1 MVICSNVEAF
11 ILDFKKKKILK
22 INPDQPQS
30 ELLKSVAEIILDD
43 GVIGYPTETVYG
55 LGANALS
62 DIAVEKVFELKGRE
76 RNKPILII
84 CSDIEQVKSM
94 VSSFPERAAA
104 LASAF
109 WPGALTMVLKADPR
123 LSRLLLGGGNQV
135 GIRIPGNKICLELLK
150 SCGVPITSTS
160 ANISGQKN
168 PISALEVRENFG
180 DKLDLIID
188 GGDSQSRVPSSV
200 VGVEEEAV
208 KLIREGAISKFKI
221 EQVIGSFADEK
232 EKR

>member
-1 MVICSNVEAF
+1 MAICPTIAKYIMNT
-11 ILDFKKKKILK
+11 KQTKILE
-22 INPDQPQS
+22 IDPAQPQL
-30 ELLKSVAEIILDD
+30 ELLKSVAELILND

-84 CSDIEQVKSM
+84 ASDIEQVKRL
-94 VSSFPERAAA
+94 VLSFPLKAEM

-109 WPGALTMVLKADPR
+109 WPGALTMVLKAAPR
-123 LSRLLLGGGNQV
+123 LSRLLLGGGNQI
-135 GIRIPGNKICLELLK
+135 GIRIPGNIICRELLK
-150 SCGVPITSTS
+150 ICGVPITSTS

-168 PISALEVRENFG
+168 PVSALEVRENFG
-180 DKLDLIID
+180 DKPDLIID
-188 GGDSQSRVPSSV
+188 GGKSLSRVPSTV
-200 VGVEEEAV
+200 VGVDEDNIT
-208 KLIREGAISKFKI
+208 LIREGSISKSKI

-232 EKR
+232 EKG

>member
-1 MVICSNVEAF
+1 MV
-11 ILDFKKKKILK
+11 KILN
-22 INPDQPQS
+22 INPDRPDL
-30 ELLKSVAEIILDD
+30 ELLQEVAEVILKN

-84 CSDIEQVKSM
+84 SSDIEQVKSL
-94 VSSFPERAAA
+94 VSLFPEKAAA
-104 LASAF
+104 LASTF

-150 SCGVPITSTS
+150 RCGVPITSTS

-168 PISALEVRENFG
+168 PISAHEVLENFG

-188 GGDSQSRVPSSV
+188 GGKSLSRVPSTV
-200 VGVEEEAV
+200 VVVEEDTI
-208 KLIREGAISKFKI
+208 KLIREGAIPKFKI

-232 EKR
+232 ETR

>member
-1 MVICSNVEAF
+1 MV
-11 ILDFKKKKILK
+11 KILK
-22 INPDQPQS
+22 LKPDHPDL
-30 ELLKSVAEIILDD
+30 ELLHEAAKVVLKN

-84 CSDIEQVKSM
+84 AGDIEQVKSL
-94 VSSFPERAAA
+94 VSSFPAHAEMLAA
-104 LASAF
+104 AF
-109 WPGALTMVLKADPR
+109 WPGPLTMVLDAAPQ
-123 LSRLLLGGGNQV
+123 LSRLLLGGGNQI

-150 SCGVPITSTS
+150 LCGVPITSTS

-168 PISALEVRENFG
+168 PISAREVLENFG
-180 DKLDLIID
+180 NKLDLIID
-188 GGDSQSRVPSSV
+188 GGKSLSRIPSTV
-200 VGVEEEAV
+200 VAV
-208 KLIREGAISKFKI
+208 KQDTVTLIREGAIPKFEI
-221 EQVIGSFADEK
+221 EQAIGNLIDEQ